1 MNLISCE
8 NCGVVLDL
16 SRIEMPD
23 IEDEDRN
30 VNTEI
35 AAWVDR
41 DYVPTIVCPC
51 CKGRILYSNR
61 RRA

>member
-16 SRIEMPD
+16 SRIEKPD
-23 IEDEDRN
+23 IVDEDGN
-30 VNTEI
+30 INTEI
-35 AAWVDR
+35 AAWVAR

-51 CKGRILYSNR
+51 CRDRILYFNG

>member
-23 IEDEDRN
+23 IWDEEGDS

-35 AAWVDR
+35 AHLGLWGLCTHHR
-41 DYVPTIVCPC
+41 VPC
-51 CKGRILYSNR
+51 L
-61 RRA
+61 